1 MSVSLLFHYFA
12 YSFAVGT
19 NLWNC
24 WSYRTQ
30 QNIVEQCHYHPKQI
44 LQYWLYVWGNPR
56 VKYMYTWHQNLIN
69 LARHALWGQRDVII
83 LFFSLQV
90 ERIYETFDLIKLNNL
105 PQNNFIT
112 IQNKYYNIV
121 NLHDHIDDYNKC
133 KHDIRMLINIA

>member
-1 MSVSLLFHYFA
+1 MSISLLFHYFA

-56 VKYMYTWHQNLIN
+56 VKYMYTWHQNFDKSRTTR
-69 LARHALWGQRDVII
+69 AMRPTWRYYFA
-83 LFFSLQV
+83 FSLQL
-90 ERIYETFDLIKLNNL
+90 ERIYETFDPIKLNNL
-105 PQNNFIT
+105 PQSNFIT

-133 KHDIRMLINIA
+133 KHDIRVLINVA

>member
-83 LFFSLQV
+83 LLFSLQV
-90 ERIYETFDLIKLNNL
+90 ELIYETFDPIKLNNL